1 MVVSK
6 IYLIFAEKCMRKLLY
21 ALIALLTVAACQ
33 NRQQTVNNCRY
44 VDSVVEKAC
53 IVPDLDRALA
63 LTDSFLNLGM
73 MSEIQAAKLRAEA
86 YMQVNKLDEAEEQFH
101 LGANATPQTAIDSFY
116 WFCCSCLQ
124 IQYETVR
131 RDQDAVLRKALPLLE
146 IMKDITYDKEYV
158 NEMLMQ
164 KIMLYVAVGNSQM
177 FLERTADA
185 GKSYEL
191 CYDAI
196 KELIGIEY
204 SFGAL
209 YNATMCVHNIA
220 NAYLDLGFFD
230 QADIWMQRTDSLFNM
245 YMSHPKTPDSYKDIV
260 KAYVDYDHAML
271 ACGQGKT
278 AEADRYYREVLKSKN
293 VKSAEVQYRIV
304 NFLMHMGRYAE
315 AADRHQAFD
324 NMIAKYHV
332 EPTVDMI
339 YLVKYKFEAY
349 YKAGRRDSALAAAA
363 AALEF
368 VDSAIV
374 RQKRSEAAK
383 LATIY
388 ETKLKDEEIAQQQ
401 IALNRQRFLALAVAL
416 VLITAFFIVYT
427 LFRRRAARRMALM
440 KARQER
446 IESELRIAR
455 DIQMSMVPSTFPEYE
470 GLDLYAQM
478 TPAKEVGGDLYGYV
492 IHGSQ
497 LYFAVGD
504 VSGKGVPASLFMAQ
518 ATRLFR
524 TLANQGL
531 KPADICNN
539 MNAELSGDDN
549 SNGMFVTMFIGMLD
563 MENGHLA
570 YCNAGHNPPVLGGG
584 DNQGDFLEMIP
595 NAPIGL
601 WPEMDYKDEEIES
614 IKGRALFVYTDGLN
628 EAEDEEQ
635 HQFGDDHLLD
645 VLRHTHFDSAQQ
657 VVETLHAK
665 VEEHRNGAEPNDDLT
680 MLCLRVS

>member
-1 MVVSK
+1 MVE
-6 IYLIFAEKCMRKLLY
+6 A
-21 ALIALLTVAACQ
+21 
-33 NRQQTVNNCRY
+33 
-44 VDSVVEKAC
+44 AC

-63 LTDSFLNLGM
+63 LTDSFQNLGM

-86 YMQVNKLDEAEEQFH
+86 YLQVNKTDEAEKHFN
-101 LGANATPQTAIDSFY
+101 LGANATPQSAVDSFY

-124 IQYETVR
+124 IQYESVR

-146 IMKDITYDKEYV
+146 IMKDITYDKDYV
-158 NEMLMQ
+158 NEMQLQ
-164 KIMLYVAVGNSQM
+164 KIMLLLSVGNSQIS
-177 FLERTADA
+177 LERTADA
-185 GKSYEL
+185 AKSYEL
-191 CYDAI
+191 CYDAV
-196 KELIGIEY
+196 KKLIEIEY

-209 YNATMCVHNIA
+209 YNATMCTHNIA
-220 NAYLDLGFFD
+220 NAYIDLGLFD
-230 QADIWMQRTDSLFNM
+230 QADIWLQRTDSLLNI
-245 YMSHPKTPDSYKDIV
+245 YMDHPKTPDSYKDLV
-260 KAYVDYDHAML
+260 KAYLNYDHAML

-278 AEADRYYREVLKSKN
+278 AEAERYYQEVLKADCVKN
-293 VKSAEVQYRIV
+293 EEIQYRIV
-304 NFLMHMGRYAE
+304 NVLMHMGRYAE
-315 AADRHQAFD
+315 AANRYQALD
-324 NMIAKYHV
+324 KMIAKYHV
-332 EPTVDMI
+332 EPTIDMI
-339 YLVKYKFEAY
+339 DLVKNKFEAN
-349 YKAGRRDSALAAAA
+349 YKAGRKDSALAAATTA
-363 AALEF
+363 FEF

-374 RQKRSEAAK
+374 RQKRSDAAK

-388 ETKLKDEEIAQQQ
+388 ETKQKDEEIARQQ
-401 IALNRQRFLALAVAL
+401 ITLNRQRFLALAVAL
-416 VLITAFFIVYT
+416 VLITVFFIVYT
-427 LFRRRAARRMALM
+427 IFRRRAAKRMAEM

-492 IHGSQ
+492 INGHN

-524 TLANQGL
+524 TMANQGL
-531 KPADICNN
+531 KPAEICNN

-549 SNGMFVTMFIGMLD
+549 TNGMFVTMFIGMLD

-570 YCNAGHNPPVLGGG
+570 YCNAGHNPPVIGGG
-584 DNQGDFLEMIP
+584 QNKGDFLEMIP

-601 WPEMDYKDEEIES
+601 WPEMDYQGEELES

-628 EAEDEEQ
+628 EAEDLEQ
-635 HQFGDDHLLD
+635 QQFGDDHLLD
-645 VLRHTHFDSAQQ
+645 VLRHTHFDSAKQ
-657 VVETLHAK
+657 VVKTLNAK

>member
-1 MVVSK
+1 
-6 IYLIFAEKCMRKLLY
+6 MRKILY
-21 ALIALLTVAACQ
+21 AFTALLMVAGCQ
-33 NRQQTVNNCRY
+33 NRQQAVNTCKY

-63 LTDSFLNLGM
+63 LTDSFLDLGM
-73 MSEIQAAKLRAEA
+73 MTEIQAAKLRAEA
-86 YMQVNKLDEAEEQFH
+86 YLQVNKMDEAEEQFN
-101 LGANATPQTAIDSFY
+101 LGANATPRTAVDSFY

-146 IMKDITYDKEYV
+146 IMKDITYDKEYE

-164 KIMLYVAVGNSQM
+164 KIMLYLSVGNSQIS
-177 FLERTADA
+177 LERIAEA
-185 GKSYEL
+185 AKSYEQ
-191 CYDAI
+191 CYDAV
-196 KELIGIEY
+196 KELIRIEY

-220 NAYLDLGFFD
+220 NAYFDLGSFD
-230 QADIWMQRTDSLFNM
+230 EADIWMQRTDSLFNM
-245 YMSHPKTPDSYKDIV
+245 YMGHPKTPDSYKDVV

-278 AEADRYYREVLKSKN
+278 AEADRYYREVLKSN
-293 VKSAEVQYRIV
+293 YAKSEEIQYRIV
-304 NFLMHMGRYAE
+304 NLLMHMGRYAE
-315 AADRHQAFD
+315 AADRHEAFD

-401 IALNRQRFLALAVAL
+401 ITLNRQRSLALVVVL

-455 DIQMSMVPSTFPEYE
+455 NIQMSMVPSTFPEYE

-492 IHGSQ
+492 VHGSR
-497 LYFAVGD
+497 LYFTVGD

-531 KPADICNN
+531 MPTEICNS

-549 SNGMFVTMFIGMLD
+549 TNGMFVTMFIGMLD
-563 MENGHLA
+563 LENGHLA

-601 WPEMDYKDEEIES
+601 WPEMDYEGEEIAS

-628 EAEDEEQ
+628 EAEDLGQ
-635 HQFGDDHLLD
+635 RQFGDERLLD

>member
-1 MVVSK
+1 MK
-6 IYLIFAEKCMRKLLY
+6 KLIYAF
-21 ALIALLTVAACQ
+21 IALLMVAACQ
-33 NRQQTVNNCRY
+33 KRQQTVNNCRY

-73 MSEIQAAKLRAEA
+73 ISEIHAAKLRAEA
-86 YMQVNKLDEAEEQFH
+86 YLQVNKLGEAETQFN
-101 LGANATPQTAIDSFY
+101 LGANATPRTAIDSLY

-124 IQYETVR
+124 IQYETTR

-146 IMKDITYDKEYV
+146 IMKDITYDKEYE

-164 KIMLYVAVGNSQM
+164 KIMLYLSVGNSQM

-185 GKSYEL
+185 AKSYEL
-191 CYDAI
+191 CYDAVRT
-196 KELIGIEY
+196 LTQIEY

-220 NAYLDLGFFD
+220 NDYLDLGFFD
-230 QADIWMQRTDSLFNM
+230 QADVWMQRTDSLFNL
-245 YMSHPKTPDSYKDIV
+245 YMGHPNTPDSYKDVV
-260 KAYVDYDHAML
+260 KANVDYDHAML
-271 ACGQGKT
+271 ACGQGKK
-278 AEADRYYREVLKSKN
+278 AEAERYYREMLKSSF
-293 VKSAEVQYRIV
+293 VKSEEMQYRIA
-304 NFLMHMGRYAE
+304 NLLMRMGHYAE
-315 AADRHQAFD
+315 AADRYQALD

-339 YLVKYKFEAY
+339 YQVKNRFEAN
-349 YKAGRRDSALAAAA
+349 YKAGRRDSALVAAA

-388 ETKLKDEEIAQQQ
+388 ETKQKDEEIAQQQ
-401 IALNRQRFLALAVAL
+401 ISLNRQRFLALAVAL
-416 VLITAFFIVYT
+416 VLITVFFIVYT
-427 LFRRRAARRMALM
+427 LFRRRAAKHMAEM

-478 TPAKEVGGDLYGYV
+478 TPAKEVGGDLYGY
-492 IHGSQ
+492 IINGHN

-524 TLANQGL
+524 TMANQGL

-549 SNGMFVTMFIGMLD
+549 ANGMFVTMFIGMLD

-570 YCNAGHNPPVLGGG
+570 YCNAGHNPPVIGGG
-584 DNQGDFLEMIP
+584 QNEGDYLEMIP

-601 WPEMDYKDEEIES
+601 WPEMDYQGEELES
-614 IKGRALFVYTDGLN
+614 IKGRTLFVYTDGLN
-628 EAEDEEQ
+628 EAEDPEQ
-635 HQFGDDHLLD
+635 QQFGDDHLLD
-645 VLRHTHFDSAQQ
+645 VLRHTHFDSAIQ
-657 VVETLHAK
+657 VVKTLNEK

>member
-1 MVVSK
+1 
-6 IYLIFAEKCMRKLLY
+6 MRKILY
-21 ALIALLTVAACQ
+21 AFTALLMVAGCQ
-33 NRQQTVNNCRY
+33 NRQQAVNTCKY

-63 LTDSFLNLGM
+63 LTDSFLDLGM
-73 MSEIQAAKLRAEA
+73 MTEIQAAKLRAEA
-86 YMQVNKLDEAEEQFH
+86 YLQVNKMDEAEEQFN
-101 LGANATPQTAIDSFY
+101 LGANATPRTAVDSFY

-146 IMKDITYDKEYV
+146 IMKDITYDKEYE

-164 KIMLYVAVGNSQM
+164 KIMLYLSVGNSQIS
-177 FLERTADA
+177 LERIAEA
-185 GKSYEL
+185 AKSYEQ
-191 CYDAI
+191 CYDAV
-196 KELIGIEY
+196 KELIRIEY

-220 NAYLDLGFFD
+220 NAYFDLGSFD
-230 QADIWMQRTDSLFNM
+230 EADIWMQRTDSLFNM
-245 YMSHPKTPDSYKDIV
+245 YMGHPKTPDSYKDVV

-278 AEADRYYREVLKSKN
+278 AEADRYYREVLKSN
-293 VKSAEVQYRIV
+293 YAKSEEIQYRIV
-304 NFLMHMGRYAE
+304 NLLMHMGRYAE
-315 AADRHQAFD
+315 AADRHEAFD

-401 IALNRQRFLALAVAL
+401 ITLNRQRSLALVVVL

-455 DIQMSMVPSTFPEYE
+455 NIQMSMVPSTFPEYE

-492 IHGSQ
+492 VHGSR
-497 LYFAVGD
+497 LYFTVGD

-531 KPADICNN
+531 MPAEICNS

-549 SNGMFVTMFIGMLD
+549 TNGMFVTMFIGMLD
-563 MENGHLA
+563 LENGHLA

-601 WPEMDYKDEEIES
+601 WPEMDYEGEEIAS

-628 EAEDEEQ
+628 EAEDLGQ
-635 HQFGDDHLLD
+635 RQFGDERLLD

>member
-1 MVVSK
+1 
-6 IYLIFAEKCMRKLLY
+6 MRKILY
-21 ALIALLTVAACQ
+21 AFTALLMVAGCQ
-33 NRQQTVNNCRY
+33 NRQQAVNTCKY

-63 LTDSFLNLGM
+63 LTDSFLDLGM
-73 MSEIQAAKLRAEA
+73 MTEIQAAKLRAEA
-86 YMQVNKLDEAEEQFH
+86 YLQVNKMDEAEEQFN
-101 LGANATPQTAIDSFY
+101 LGANATPRTAVDSFY

-131 RDQDAVLRKALPLLE
+131 RDQDAVLCKALPLLE
-146 IMKDITYDKEYV
+146 IMKDITYDKEYE

-164 KIMLYVAVGNSQM
+164 KIMLYLSVGNSQIS
-177 FLERTADA
+177 LERIAEA
-185 GKSYEL
+185 AKSYEQ
-191 CYDAI
+191 CYDAV

-220 NAYLDLGFFD
+220 NAYLDLGSFD
-230 QADIWMQRTDSLFNM
+230 EADVWMQRTDSLFNM
-245 YMSHPKTPDSYKDIV
+245 YMGHPNTPDSYKDVV

-278 AEADRYYREVLKSKN
+278 AEADRYYREVLKSN
-293 VKSAEVQYRIV
+293 YAKSEEIQYRIV
-304 NFLMHMGRYAE
+304 NLLMHMGRYAE
-315 AADRHQAFD
+315 AADRHEAFD

-332 EPTVDMI
+332 EPTIDMI

-401 IALNRQRFLALAVAL
+401 ITLNRQRSLALVVVL

-455 DIQMSMVPSTFPEYE
+455 NIQMSMVPSTFPEYE

-492 IHGSQ
+492 VHGSR
-497 LYFAVGD
+497 LYFTVGD

-531 KPADICNN
+531 MPAEICNS

-549 SNGMFVTMFIGMLD
+549 TNGMFVTMFIGMLD
-563 MENGHLA
+563 LENGHLA

-601 WPEMDYKDEEIES
+601 WPEMDYEGEEIAS

-628 EAEDEEQ
+628 EAEDLGQ
-635 HQFGDDHLLD
+635 RQFGDERLLD

>member
-1 MVVSK
+1 M
-6 IYLIFAEKCMRKLLY
+6 
-21 ALIALLTVAACQ
+21 
-33 NRQQTVNNCRY
+33 
-44 VDSVVEKAC
+44 
-53 IVPDLDRALA
+53 
-63 LTDSFLNLGM
+63 
-73 MSEIQAAKLRAEA
+73 
-86 YMQVNKLDEAEEQFH
+86 
-101 LGANATPQTAIDSFY
+101 
-116 WFCCSCLQ
+116 
-124 IQYETVR
+124 
-131 RDQDAVLRKALPLLE
+131 
-146 IMKDITYDKEYV
+146 
-158 NEMLMQ
+158 
-164 KIMLYVAVGNSQM
+164 
-177 FLERTADA
+177 
-185 GKSYEL
+185 
-191 CYDAI
+191 
-196 KELIGIEY
+196 
-204 SFGAL
+204 
-209 YNATMCVHNIA
+209 
-220 NAYLDLGFFD
+220 
-230 QADIWMQRTDSLFNM
+230 
-245 YMSHPKTPDSYKDIV
+245 

-278 AEADRYYREVLKSKN
+278 AEADRYYREVLKSN
-293 VKSAEVQYRIV
+293 YAKSEEIQYRIV
-304 NFLMHMGRYAE
+304 NLLMHMGRYAE
-315 AADRHQAFD
+315 AADRHEAFD

-363 AALEF
+363 ATLEF

-401 IALNRQRFLALAVAL
+401 ITLNRQRSLALVVVL

-455 DIQMSMVPSTFPEYE
+455 NIQMSMVPSTFPEYE

-492 IHGSQ
+492 VHGSR
-497 LYFAVGD
+497 LYFTVGD

-531 KPADICNN
+531 MPAEICNS

-549 SNGMFVTMFIGMLD
+549 TNGMFVTMFIGMLD
-563 MENGHLA
+563 LENGHLA

-584 DNQGDFLEMIP
+584 DNQGDSLEMIP

-601 WPEMDYKDEEIES
+601 WPEMDYEGEEIAS

-628 EAEDEEQ
+628 EAEDLGQ
-635 HQFGDDHLLD
+635 RQFGDERLLD

>member
-1 MVVSK
+1 M
-6 IYLIFAEKCMRKLLY
+6 
-21 ALIALLTVAACQ
+21 VAACQ
-33 NRQQTVNNCRY
+33 NRQQSFDTCMY

-53 IVPDLDRALA
+53 IKPDLDRALA
-63 LTDSFLNLGM
+63 LTDSFQSLGM
-73 MSEIQAAKLRAEA
+73 VSEIQAAKLRAQA
-86 YMQVNKLDEAEEQFH
+86 YLQVNKLDEAEEQFI
-101 LGANATPQTAIDSFY
+101 LGSNATPQTAVDSFY

-146 IMKDITYDKEYV
+146 IMKHIPYDKDYV

-191 CYDAI
+191 CYDAV

-220 NAYLDLGFFD
+220 NAYLDLNMFD
-230 QADIWMQRTDSLFNM
+230 QADIWMQRTDTLFNM
-245 YMSHPKTPDSYKDIV
+245 YMAHPKTPDSYKGIV

-278 AEADRYYREVLKSKN
+278 AEADRYYREVLKSNN
-293 VKSAEVQYRIV
+293 VNSAEVQYRIV

-374 RQKRSEAAK
+374 RQKRGDAAK

-416 VLITAFFIVYT
+416 VLITGFFIIYT
-427 LFRRRAARRMALM
+427 LFRRRAARRMAEM

-492 IHGSQ
+492 INGHN

-549 SNGMFVTMFIGMLD
+549 VNGMFITMFIGMLD
-563 MENGHLA
+563 MESGHLA

-584 DNQGDFLEMIP
+584 SHQGDFLEMIP

-601 WPEMDYKDEEIES
+601 WPELDYQGEEIES

-628 EAEDEEQ
+628 EAEDQEQ
-635 HQFGDDHLLD
+635 HQFGDDQLLD
-645 VLRHTHFDSAQQ
+645 VLRHTHFDSAKQ
-657 VVETLHAK
+657 VVATLQAK
-665 VEEHRNGAEPNDDLT
+665 IEAHRHGAEPNDDLT

>member
-1 MVVSK
+1 
-6 IYLIFAEKCMRKLLY
+6 MRKILY
-21 ALIALLTVAACQ
+21 AFTALLMVAGCQ
-33 NRQQTVNNCRY
+33 NRQQAVNTCKY

-63 LTDSFLNLGM
+63 LTDSFLDLGM
-73 MSEIQAAKLRAEA
+73 MTEIQAAKLRAEA
-86 YMQVNKLDEAEEQFH
+86 YLQVNKMDEAEEQFN
-101 LGANATPQTAIDSFY
+101 LGANATPRTAVDSFY

-146 IMKDITYDKEYV
+146 IMKDITYDKEYE

-164 KIMLYVAVGNSQM
+164 KIMLYLSVGNSQIS
-177 FLERTADA
+177 LERIAEA
-185 GKSYEL
+185 AKSYEQ
-191 CYDAI
+191 CYDAV
-196 KELIGIEY
+196 KELIRIEY

-220 NAYLDLGFFD
+220 NAYFDLGSFD
-230 QADIWMQRTDSLFNM
+230 EADIWMQRTDSLFNM
-245 YMSHPKTPDSYKDIV
+245 YMGHPKTPDSYKDVV

-278 AEADRYYREVLKSKN
+278 AEADRYYREVLKSN
-293 VKSAEVQYRIV
+293 YAKSEEIQYRIV
-304 NFLMHMGRYAE
+304 NLLMHMGRYAE
-315 AADRHQAFD
+315 AADRHEAFD

-401 IALNRQRFLALAVAL
+401 ITLNRQRSLALVVVL

-455 DIQMSMVPSTFPEYE
+455 NIQMSMVPSTFPEYE

-492 IHGSQ
+492 VHGSR
-497 LYFAVGD
+497 LYFTVGD

-531 KPADICNN
+531 MPAEICNS

-549 SNGMFVTMFIGMLD
+549 TNGMFVTMFIGMLD
-563 MENGHLA
+563 LENGHLA

-601 WPEMDYKDEEIES
+601 WPEMDYEGEEIAS

-628 EAEDEEQ
+628 EAEDLGQ
-635 HQFGDDHLLD
+635 RQFGDERLLD

-657 VVETLHAK
+657 VVETLHDK

>member
-1 MVVSK
+1 
-6 IYLIFAEKCMRKLLY
+6 MRKILY
-21 ALIALLTVAACQ
+21 AFMALLMVAACQ
-33 NRQQTVNNCRY
+33 NRQQAFTTCRY

-63 LTDSFLNLGM
+63 LTDSFLELGM

-86 YMQVNKLDEAEEQFH
+86 YLQVNRMDEAEKQFT
-101 LGANATPQTAIDSFY
+101 LGANATPRTAVDSFY

-146 IMKDITYDKEYV
+146 IMKDINYDKEYQ

-164 KIMLYVAVGNSQM
+164 KIMLYLSVGNSQIS
-177 FLERTADA
+177 LERIAEA
-185 GKSYEL
+185 AKSYEL
-191 CYDAI
+191 CYDAV
-196 KELIGIEY
+196 KELLGIEN

-220 NAYLDLGFFD
+220 NAYLDLGSFD
-230 QADIWMQRTDSLFNM
+230 QADVWMQRTDSIFNR
-245 YMSHPKTPDSYKDIV
+245 YMEHPKTPDSYKDVV

-278 AEADRYYREVLKSKN
+278 AEAERYYQEVLKSN
-293 VKSAEVQYRIV
+293 RVNSEEIQYRIV

-324 NMIAKYHV
+324 NMIAKYRI

-374 RQKRSEAAK
+374 RQKRGEAAK

-401 IALNRQRFLALAVAL
+401 ITLNRQRSLALVVVL
-416 VLITAFFIVYT
+416 VLITTFFIVYT

-440 KARQER
+440 RARQER

-455 DIQMSMVPSTFPEYE
+455 NIQMSMVPSTFPEYE

-492 IHGSQ
+492 VHGSR
-497 LYFAVGD
+497 LYFTVGD

-531 KPADICNN
+531 MPAEICNN

-549 SNGMFVTMFIGMLD
+549 TNGMFVTMFIGMLD
-563 MENGHLA
+563 LENGHLA

-584 DNQGDFLEMIP
+584 DHKGDYLEMIP

-601 WPEMDYKDEEIES
+601 WPEMDYEGEEIES

-628 EAEDEEQ
+628 EAEDLGQ
-635 HQFGDDHLLD
+635 RQFGDDHLLD
-645 VLRHTHFDSAQQ
+645 VLRHTHFDSAKQ
-657 VVETLHAK
+657 VVETLNAK